1 MACPARVGTYETYQI
16 FAAFANATVPNGNIS
31 SCVGFD
37 AITEVY
43 NGTEAG
49 VGVHMREQFASMVTG
64 KYVLK

>member
-1 MACPARVGTYETYQI
+1 MACPARVGAYETYQV

-43 NGTEAG
+43 NGTEAAAW
-49 VGVHMREQFASMVTG
+49 EYT
-64 KYVLK
+64 